1 LDSSF
6 EVIKSRILA
15 KGQQEAEK
23 IIAEAQKK
31 AEEIVATAQ
40 RTSDEIVTEKIMP
53 QIAITR
59 RRILAS
65 ARLKGRTLML
75 QTKNEAI
82 DKVFKLCEERLRNV
96 AAGTDRQHNYQ
107 ELLIKLLCEAARR
120 LEEHNLVI
128 TSDQNT
134 LTYLKNNTKQ
144 IEATMTKNLGSQVN
158 LKIENSPYDCI
169 GGVVVRN
176 SNSTKTFYNTLD
188 GRLLT
193 IKQTLTGRVADI
205 LFT

>member
-6 EVIKSRILA
+6 EVIKSRILT
-15 KGQQEAEK
+15 KGRQEAEK

-31 AEEIVATAQ
+31 AEEIVASAQ

-53 QIAITR
+53 QVAITR

-65 ARLKGRTLML
+65 TRLKGRTLML
-75 QTKNEAI
+75 ETKSEAI

-96 AAGTDRQHNYQ
+96 AAGTDAQYNYQ
-107 ELLIKLLCEAARR
+107 QLLIKLLCEAAHR
-120 LEEHNLVI
+120 LEEHDLVI

-134 LTYLKNNTKQ
+134 LTYLKNNIKQ
-144 IEATMTKNLGSQVN
+144 IEETMTKNLGFQVN
-158 LKIENSPYDCI
+158 LKIENSPYDCV

-176 SNSTKTFYNTLD
+176 SNRTKTFYNTLD

-193 IKQTLTGRVADI
+193 IKQTLTARVAEI